1 MVLRATWGSLGPL
14 LGALWGLLG
23 LSFGFQTNKQEL
35 ATIELTTC
43 WALVGLFWSR
53 LAASSGSFFFEVVV
67 HLFLER
73 RLWAS
78 KMTLRLSDVDNRIR
92 NEE

>member
-1 MVLRATWGSLGPL
+1 M
-14 LGALWGLLG
+14 GALWGLLG
-23 LSFGFQTNKQEL
+23 FSFGFQTNKQEL

-43 WALVGLFWSR
+43 WALVGLFWSC
-53 LAASSGSFFFEVVV
+53 LAASSGVLFFKVVV
-67 HLFLER
+67 YLFLER

-78 KMTLRLSDVDNRIR
+78 KMTLRLSDFDNQIR